1 MPDIAKHPLVPNR
14 IRGIPKDGFSWVDR
28 RFVRDGFAGSLGG
41 PELLL
46 YFFLCSVADREGL
59 SFYGS
64 RRICRILKLS
74 EDSLERARSG
84 LVRHDL
90 VAYRYP
96 LYQVLSL
103 PDAPD
108 SNDLGHLSV
117 RDPGGVGPDRGGI
130 ASVGDILKRLR

>member
-1 MPDIAKHPLVPNR
+1 L
-14 IRGIPKDGFSWVDR
+14 
-28 RFVRDGFAGSLGG
+28 
-41 PELLL
+41 
-46 YFFLCSVADREGL
+46 FLREP
-59 SFYGS
+59 
-64 RRICRILKLS
+64 
-74 EDSLERARSG
+74 